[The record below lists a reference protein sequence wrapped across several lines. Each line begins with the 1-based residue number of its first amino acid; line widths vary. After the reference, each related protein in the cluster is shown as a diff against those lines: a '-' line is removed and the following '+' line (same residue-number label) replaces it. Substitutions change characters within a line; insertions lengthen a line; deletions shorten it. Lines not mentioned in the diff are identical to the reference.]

1 MSASPER
8 PRVVVFA
15 SGRGSNFLALVD
27 AVRSGRLPARVA
39 ALFSDRPG
47 CAAVA
52 AARDL
57 GIPAVALRP
66 RDFADR
72 AGFDRA
78 LFDRLAAFDPDL
90 LVLAGFLRILD
101 PAVIEPWA
109 GRIVNIHPSLLPL
122 YPGLDTHRRAIAA
135 GDARHGASVHFVGAE
150 LDGGPVIAQ
159 ASTAITAD
167 DTPET
172 LAARLLTEEHRLL
185 PAVVDL
191 IARGRIVLDDAT
203 VQLDGRPVA
212 QPLQLRADG
221 LEPG

>member
-1 MSASPER
+1 MSASPET
-8 PRVVVFA
+8 PRLVVFA

-27 AVRSGRLPARVA
+27 AIRGGRLPARIA

-52 AARDL
+52 AAREL
-57 GIPAVALRP
+57 GIPVVALRP
-66 RDFADR
+66 RDFAER

-78 LFDRLAAFDPDL
+78 LFAGLAAFEPDL

-101 PAVIEPWA
+101 PAVLEPWA
-109 GRIVNIHPSLLPL
+109 GRVVNIHPSLLPL

-150 LDGGPVIAQ
+150 LDAGPVIAQ
-159 ASTAITAD
+159 ASIAITPD

-172 LAARLLTEEHRLL
+172 LAARLLQEEHRLL
-185 PAVVDL
+185 PAVVAL
-191 IARGRIVLDDAT
+191 IARGRIALRGAAVH
-203 VQLDGRPVA
+203 LDGRPLA
-212 QPLQLRADG
+212 QPLQLHEAG
-221 LEPG
+221 LTLS